1 MVSAGE
7 ELMAHGRPE
16 AGERYLRRAI
26 TWLTAQLQL
35 DPAERTHRYW
45 LGTAHY
51 TLGEWTEAREIFES
65 LERDFPDRREYHS
78 AAVVAAA
85 RVLGRSTADQLAPP
99 RPWGRGS
106 NAFQRAR
113 IAAATGDIARARAL
127 FTEAVGIGIEGLPW
141 LHATA
146 VRDLM
151 ELGPDVTR
159 LPPGMRIVPAGAA
172 PAS

>member
-1 MVSAGE
+1 V
-7 ELMAHGRPE
+7 
-16 AGERYLRRAI
+16 
-26 TWLTAQLQL
+26 QLQL
-35 DPAERTHRYW
+35 DPSERTHRSW

-51 TLGEWTEAREIFES
+51 SLGEWAEAREIFEA

-85 RVLGRSTADQLAPP
+85 RVLGRSTADQLAAP

-113 IAAATGDIARARAL
+113 IAAAIGDTARARAL

-151 ELGPDVTR
+151 ELGPSVTR
-159 LPPGMRIVPAGAA
+159 LPPGMRIVPAGAG
-172 PAS
+172 PGN